1 LKLHPKRSGR
11 GSIFIKLL
19 SGYLAVTLVII
30 LLTGVVSYALL
41 QNYLINS
48 NKRDLLD
55 KAETLAKMAQ
65 RPGGYSR
72 VLDLPR
78 IGEIQ
83 TLTDAQVI
91 YIDSTMQ
98 ARQVPDWRRPDL
110 FNKGEPQDFQILD
123 VIDSLDQQL
132 LKSLL
137 DGNTAV
143 DVRKLDFMQDQMV
156 FAGAP
161 IKDSDGAT
169 KGALLLCR
177 PLREVSVANQNLIK
191 LMAIA
196 FLIAGLIAS
205 AIAYL
210 FSRRLTRPLTALN
223 RTATRMAEG
232 FYGERVGITQ
242 NDEIGQ
248 LGTTLNLLS
257 GRLSTVINTL
267 NEEKSKLEK
276 VLTSIGEGIIA
287 VDRQGRVVHHNQA
300 ALSLLALPPR
310 TEESQSIKQQLTEML
325 QRASDGDE
333 RVMSRFKVR
342 DRIIEAVASPIHNE
356 GDGTTIGAVC
366 LLRDISESERLEQMR
381 RDYIANVSH
390 ELRTPLTGIRGMAE
404 PLLDG
409 YIETEQERQE
419 CYRVIYQESLRLE
432 KLIGEMLDL
441 SRLQEGRIKLE
452 LEPMEPEGLLEAA
465 NRRMKARAA
474 EGQVELAVEAEP
486 GLMVMGD
493 EDRILQVLIILMDNA
508 LSFTPPGGSVTLSA
522 HRAPGKKVV
531 LGVKDTGA
539 GIDPGDLP
547 YIWERFYK
555 ADKSRMRTSGTGLGL
570 SIAKLVVGLMGGT
583 ISVDTKL
590 GEGSAFT
597 FTLDEAEMP
606 DGETLRTPVLG
617 S

>member
-1 LKLHPKRSGR
+1 LKSHPERPGRS
-11 GSIFIKLL
+11 SIFIKLL
-19 SGYLAVTLVII
+19 SGYLALTLVII

-41 QNYLINS
+41 RNYLIKS
-48 NKRDLLD
+48 NMRDLLD
-55 KAETLAKMAQ
+55 KAETLTKMAQ
-65 RPGGYSR
+65 RPGGFSR
-72 VLDLPR
+72 VLELPR

-83 TLTDAQVI
+83 SLTDAQVL
-91 YIDSTMQ
+91 YINSDRE
-98 ARQVPDWRRPDL
+98 ARQVPDWRRQDL
-110 FNKGEPQDFQILD
+110 YNRGEPQDFQLLD

-161 IKDSDGAT
+161 IKNSDGTT

-177 PLREVSVANQNLIK
+177 PLKEVSVANQNLIK

-196 FLIAGLIAS
+196 FLIAGFIAS
-205 AIAYL
+205 GIAYV
-210 FSRRLTRPLTALN
+210 FSRRITRPLTVLN
-223 RTATRMAEG
+223 RTASRMAEG
-232 FYGERVGITQ
+232 FYGERVGIQQ

-267 NEEKSKLEK
+267 SEEKSKLEK
-276 VLTSIGEGIIA
+276 VLSSIGEGIIA

-300 ALSLLALPPR
+300 ALALLALPPMA
-310 TEESQSIKQQLTEML
+310 EESQSIRQQLTEML
-325 QRASDGDE
+325 QKASDGDE
-333 RVMSRFKVR
+333 RVVSRFKVR
-342 DRIIEAVASPIHNE
+342 DRIIEAVASPIRSE
-356 GDGTTIGAVC
+356 GDGATIGAVC
-366 LLRDISESERLEQMR
+366 LLRDISEAERLEQMR

-409 YIETEQERQE
+409 YVDTDEERQE

-452 LEPMEPEGLLEAA
+452 LEPMEPAGLLLAA
-465 NRRMKARAA
+465 QRRLKNRAA
-474 EGQVELAVEAEP
+474 EGGVELTVESEP
-486 GLMVMGD
+486 GLAVMGN

-508 LSFTPPGGSVTLSA
+508 LSFTPPGGKVTLSS
-522 HRAPGKKVV
+522 RRMGKKVAV
-531 LGVKDTGA
+531 SVSDTGA
-539 GIDPGDLP
+539 GIDACDLP

-570 SIAKLVVGLMGGT
+570 SIAKLVVELMGGE
-583 ISVDTKL
+583 ISVETRL
-590 GEGSAFT
+590 GEGSTFT
-597 FTLDEAEMP
+597 FTLEEAKAP
-606 DGETLRTPVLG
+606 DHE
-617 S
+617 

>member
-1 LKLHPKRSGR
+1 MKLHPKRSGR

-41 QNYLINS
+41 RSYLINS
-48 NKRDLLD
+48 NKRDLLN
-55 KAETLAKMAQ
+55 KAETLAKMVQ

-72 VLDLPR
+72 VLELPR

-91 YIDSTMQ
+91 YIDSAMQ
-98 ARQVPDWRRPDL
+98 ARQLPDWRRPDL

-161 IKDSDGAT
+161 IQNSDGTT

-177 PLREVSVANQNLIK
+177 SLREVSVANENMTK

-205 AIAYL
+205 AIAYA
-210 FSRRLTRPLTALN
+210 FSRRLTRPLTLLN
-223 RTATRMAEG
+223 QTAARMAEG

-276 VLTSIGEGIIA
+276 VLASIGEGIIA

-300 ALSLLALPPR
+300 ALTLLALPPR
-310 TEESQSIKQQLTEML
+310 TEEAQSIKQQLTEML

-333 RVMSRFKVR
+333 RVVSRFKVR
-342 DRIIEAVASPIHNE
+342 NRIIEAVASPIRSE
-356 GDGTTIGAVC
+356 GDGATIGAVC

-381 RDYIANVSH
+381 RDYIANISH
-390 ELRTPLTGIRGMAE
+390 ELRTPLTGIRGMVE

-409 YIETEQERQE
+409 YIETEPERQE
-419 CYRVIYQESLRLE
+419 CYRIIYQESLRLE

-452 LEPMEPEGLLEAA
+452 LAPMEPEGILEAA
-465 NRRMKARAA
+465 SRRMKARAA
-474 EGQVELAVEAEP
+474 ECQVELAVEAEP
-486 GLMVMGD
+486 GLMVMGN

-508 LSFTPPGGSVTLSA
+508 LSFTPPGGKVTLSA
-522 HRAPGKKVV
+522 RRAPGKKVT
-531 LGVKDTGA
+531 LGVADTGA
-539 GIDPGDLP
+539 GIDPADLP

-570 SIAKLVVGLMGGT
+570 SIAKLVVELMGGT
-583 ISVDTKL
+583 IAVDTKL
-590 GEGSAFT
+590 GQGSTFT
-597 FTLDEAEMP
+597 FTLDEAERTG
-606 DGETLRTPVLG
+606 GEKR
-617 S
+617 